1 MPASTGKTCATGS
14 GTKDVKTTRI
24 YAGHIL
30 ARTRATAQH
39 LEGRIGWADMA
50 SQGGYYA
57 HGLVAANPNLPSRN
71 W

>member
-1 MPASTGKTCATGS
+1 MRDWFGH
-14 GTKDVKTTRI
+14 KDVKTTRI

-30 ARTRATAQH
+30 ARKTRATAQH

-50 SQGGYYA
+50 TRRL
-57 HGLVAANPNLPSRN
+57 LVMD